1 VQTNDP
7 AQPSLSL
14 VVTGKVVKFVEV
26 RPAQV
31 RLEGR
36 AGVPLSVDVE
46 ILPNKDYPF
55 TILEVRTE
63 KNDVVRSEL
72 VEQCTAGNDSRCLI
86 RVENLKTTSGS
97 YTDTLTV
104 RTDNT
109 GKPSFSIPVIGII
122 N

>member
-7 AQPSLSL
+7 AQPFLSL

-31 RLEGR
+31 RLEGQT
-36 AGVPLSVDVE
+36 GTPLAVDVE

-55 TILEVRTE
+55 TILEVRTQ
-63 KNDVVRSEL
+63 NTNAVRSEL
-72 VEQCTAGNDSRCLI
+72 VEQCTAGNNSRCLI
-86 RVENLKTTSGS
+86 RVENLKTTSGR
-97 YTDTLTV
+97 YADTITV
-104 RTDNT
+104 RTDNAA
-109 GKPSFSIPVIGII
+109 KPSFSIPVVGII